1 MSRHMERGGV
11 YDMDALLGSGGPD
24 LENFSLQFDV
34 PGGDA
39 DDVERL
45 SDDLEYDEQ
54 EIERN
59 TIHIPEDDLDDLDDS
74 DDDVN
79 RSPMSERFSG
89 MSDDIFND
97 SDSDIFGT
105 DDRDDRDD
113 DGGHGDDLYDEA
125 RDSFDSVTLDSVMS
139 DLNFEFGG
147 DTPAIEVENYFENP
161 DDEYELPVSTGDPLS
176 MRRVSI
182 DHSAATL
189 SQATGAMYK
198 LIWEEG
204 LLGLRLKMTSLFLPA
219 VTKLTGKSSMLGI
232 HLVEIGD
239 YLVRIGDQDTHRMN
253 FRDVIDLL
261 KVAQKPAALTF
272 RRASDSA
279 APPMEKD
286 LTSKGTGAYAWK
298 SSIAQRIA
306 ARLEEL
312 QAEEKA
318 KESQAP
324 SIDMDNKYPVFWEE
338 GPLGVSLV
346 ANKDVPYPQVTRITG
361 KNRSAQVKDIV
372 PGHYLISIGNYDTSC
387 GTFNAAIKQL
397 HEVVKPATLYFAPDL
412 RQVSLRPEIGPD
424 EYEQGWEKKQPL
436 GFTLK
441 CAPYGTIVADVGIAK
456 TAKAKQGKAPS
467 SPTSASMRVGDQL
480 VWVNDDCVDGI
491 EFHEVLKTL
500 RQAKRPLQLR
510 FRREKAAI
518 ELKLQASK
526 KQLSS
531 PPTAV
536 PPPPP
541 PTTSNGN
548 KKEKDKHDGIPF
560 TTKLSSALKDAVK
573 MGKTKPD
580 DSGKRHSITPEKNTS
595 RGFFGKQHQQQ
606 QQQQQQQASNA
617 TPATS
622 TRPTRSTSGN
632 AISGT
637 SERSKRSSLHSPRQ
651 KPSASATTPDKH
663 RTVHQLLDSPVPISS
678 PPPLPSPPLSSP
690 PPPSSSVLNGP
701 ISSSTAMSLDKAHA
715 AIVAAAAATAAAA
728 LELKKMN
735 LAAIRKSEMADMDD
749 YKQPASSSSSGTVL
763 HPLSVQP
770 QSTHRS
776 SPPKE
781 EPTTPSSNA
790 SASDVPAAK
799 VARSSSHPPESSS
812 KGGISF
818 EYEITWSAGQELGVT
833 LKPHPESRRAVVSR
847 VTGNNDNTKRMAL
860 GDILLGANGIPFT
873 PQQKLNDTLAMLAT
887 MPKPVVL
894 RFLRPA
900 KPVYPA
906 SSRSS
911 SHTPARQ
918 EYVLEWPDKC
928 RLGLLFSAHPM
939 TNAPFVSR
947 MEYQNADD
955 VVCPPHLKQVH
966 LGDILV
972 HLGDTDL
979 RGLPFDQCI
988 QALTVVTRPVTM
1000 RFRRGDLIPQAPVP
1014 KSTPHRKNST
1024 KSSSS
1029 SSSSSST
1036 SHHHHHATPPSPSS
1050 QHH

>member
-1 MSRHMERGGV
+1 MEV
-11 YDMDALLGSGGPD
+11 YGMDAVGGLGPD

-34 PGGDA
+34 PGGDG

-45 SDDLEYDEQ
+45 SDDLDYDEQ

-59 TIHIPEDDLDDLDDS
+59 TIHIPEDDLADLDDDLD
-74 DDDVN
+74 
-79 RSPMSERFSG
+79 SPTSERISN

-97 SDSDIFGT
+97 SDSDIFGNDV
-105 DDRDDRDD
+105 DDRGDD
-113 DGGHGDDLYDEA
+113 HGDDLYDEA

-139 DLNFEFGG
+139 DLNSEFGG
-147 DTPAIEVENYFENP
+147 VTIGDTNPVEVENYFENP
-161 DDEYELPVSTGDPLS
+161 DDEYEETLPLSGDPLG

-182 DHSAATL
+182 DHTATL
-189 SQATGAMYK
+189 QQATGAMYK

-204 LLGLRLKMTSLFLPA
+204 LLGLRLKMTPLFLPA

-272 RRASDSA
+272 RRASNSA

-286 LTSKGTGAYAWK
+286 MTSKNGAAYVWK

-318 KESQAP
+318 KEAQAP
-324 SIDMDNKYPVFWEE
+324 AIDMDNKYPVYWEE

-372 PGHYLISIGNYDTSC
+372 PGHYLISIGPYDTSS

-441 CAPYGTIVADVGIAK
+441 CAPYGTIVADVGVAK
-456 TAKAKQGKAPS
+456 TAKAKVGK
-467 SPTSASMRVGDQL
+467 SPTSPTGASMRVGDQL

-518 ELKLQASK
+518 ELKLAK
-526 KQLSS
+526 K
-531 PPTAV
+531 AV
-536 PPPPP
+536 PLPAPVVAAAPSAAP
-541 PTTSNGN
+541 H
-548 KKEKDKHDGIPF
+548 KKDKHDGGMAF
-560 TTKLSSALKDAVK
+560 TAKLSSALKDAVK
-573 MGKTKPD
+573 IGKPKADTD
-580 DSGKRHSITPEKNTS
+580 GGKRHSLTPEKGGA
-595 RGFFGKQHQQQ
+595 RGFFGKQSQQ
-606 QQQQQQQASNA
+606 
-617 TPATS
+617 PATAAPLQPLNTHVAP
-622 TRPTRSTSGN
+622 TRQARSTSGH
-632 AISGT
+632 T
-637 SERSKRSSLHSPRQ
+637 PSERTKRSSLHSPR
-651 KPSASATTPDKH
+651 KAPATTPDKPRSH
-663 RTVHQLLDSPVPISS
+663 EAPASHFRMSPMDPAADTLPVSS
-678 PPPLPSPPLSSP
+678 PPPA
-690 PPPSSSVLNGP
+690 SSSVLNGP

-735 LAAIRKSEMADMDD
+735 LAAMRKAEVDE
-749 YKQPASSSSSGTVL
+749 KPAAVL
-763 HPLSVQP
+763 HPPAYVP
-770 QSTHRS
+770 QVFTPSHR
-776 SPPKE
+776 SPPKDE
-781 EPTTPSSNA
+781 APVVKDDPPPS
-790 SASDVPAAK
+790 PHK
-799 VARSSSHPPESSS
+799 KRSSSHHADGA
-812 KGGISF
+812 KGVSF

-833 LKPHPESRRAVVSR
+833 LKPHPETRRAVVSR

-873 PQQKLNDTLAMLAT
+873 PQQKLNDTLAQLAT

-894 RFLRPA
+894 HFLRPA
-900 KPVYPA
+900 KPVFPA
-906 SSRSS
+906 SSRAPASS
-911 SHTPARQ
+911 PPAAPPAHRQ
-918 EYVLEWPDKC
+918 EYELEWPDKC

-947 MEYQNADD
+947 MEYQTHEDQA
-955 VVCPPHLKQVH
+955 CPPHLKQVH

-972 HLGDTDL
+972 QLGDTDL
-979 RGLPFDQCI
+979 RHLPFDQCI
-988 QALTVVTRPVTM
+988 QALTVVTRPVAM

-1014 KSTPHRKNST
+1014 KSTPHRK
-1024 KSSSS
+1024 
-1029 SSSSSST
+1029 T
-1036 SHHHHHATPPSPSS
+1036 SHKAHPPPSPSS
-1050 QHH
+1050 Q

>member
-1 MSRHMERGGV
+1 MSRYMGGV

-59 TIHIPEDDLDDLDDS
+59 TIHIPEDDLNDLDDS
-74 DDDVN
+74 DNDDVN

-97 SDSDIFGT
+97 SDSDIFGN
-105 DDRDDRDD
+105 DDRDDHDDD
-113 DGGHGDDLYDEA
+113 DGASHGDDLYDEA

-139 DLNFEFGG
+139 DLNFEFGSLT

-161 DDEYELPVSTGDPLS
+161 DDEYELPVSSGDPLS

-239 YLVRIGDQDTHRMN
+239 YLVRIGDQETHRMN

-372 PGHYLISIGNYDTSC
+372 PGHYLISIGNYDTSS

-397 HEVVKPATLYFAPDL
+397 HEVIKPATLYFAPDL
-412 RQVSLRPEIGPD
+412 RQVSLRPEIGQD

-441 CAPYGTIVADVGIAK
+441 CAPYGTIVADVGVAK
-456 TAKAKQGKAPS
+456 TAKTKQGKTPS

-526 KQLSS
+526 KQLSP
-531 PPTAV
+531 PPTTV

-541 PTTSNGN
+541 STSNGN
-548 KKEKDKHDGIPF
+548 KKDKHDGIPF

-573 MGKTKPD
+573 MGKPKPD
-580 DSGKRHSITPEKNTS
+580 DGGKRHSITPEKNTS
-595 RGFFGKQHQQQ
+595 RGFFGKQQ
-606 QQQQQQQASNA
+606 QQQQQQQASN
-617 TPATS
+617 
-622 TRPTRSTSGN
+622 PT
-632 AISGT
+632 GT

-651 KPSASATTPDKH
+651 KQSASATTPDKHH
-663 RTVHQLLDSPVPISS
+663 RTVHQLLDSPAPISS
-678 PPPLPSPPLSSP
+678 PPPLASPPLSSP

-749 YKQPASSSSSGTVL
+749 NKPPASSSSGTIL

-781 EPTTPSSNA
+781 EPTT
-790 SASDVPAAK
+790 DVPVAK

-873 PQQKLNDTLAMLAT
+873 PQQKLNDTLSMLAT

-900 KPVYPA
+900 KPVYPT
-906 SSRSS
+906 SSRSA

-918 EYVLEWPDKC
+918 EYALEWPDKC

-1014 KSTPHRKNST
+1014 KSTPHRKNSN

-1029 SSSSSST
+1029 HSSSSSST
-1036 SHHHHHATPPSPSS
+1036 STSQHHHHHHHATPPSPSS